1 MTYER
6 LWERLLDFLNSWCQA
21 TEVEPG
27 RIEVAVKDTRDQA
40 VLVEILM
47 TRDEWDAMVTI
58 SWGDFD
64 TAAQE
69 VRRALLTRSYHE
81 RYLIYGDYQ
90 LVASAAP
97 TLASD
102 PRLGQSRDQFRQ
114 NLSAIGRW
122 VPFSSRDH
130 EEPGEATPD

>member
-1 MTYER
+1 MSYDR
-6 LWERLLDFLNSWCQA
+6 LWERLLEFLNSWCQA

-27 RIEVAVKDTRDQA
+27 RIEVAVKDTRGQA
-40 VLVEILM
+40 VPVEILM

-69 VRRALLTRSYHE
+69 VRRALITRSYHE

-97 TLASD
+97 TLTTD
-102 PRLGQSRDQFRQ
+102 PHPGRPRDQLRQ
-114 NLSAIGRW
+114 NRSRIGRW
-122 VPFSSRDH
+122 VPRSSRDH